1 MSSAFGAGS
10 LVSATASLVIILGLL
25 AAALFVARRLR
36 SAQGFLRNSRTAPI
50 NIIATRALGPQT
62 ALLIIEAEGQIFLI
76 GTSRGGMTA
85 IGRLGA
91 TTAEFANVYDSA
103 ADDTAGP

>member
-1 MSSAFGAGS
+1 
-10 LVSATASLVIILGLL
+10 
-25 AAALFVARRLR
+25 
-36 SAQGFLRNSRTAPI
+36 
-50 NIIATRALGPQT
+50 
-62 ALLIIEAEGQIFLI
+62 LLIIEAEGQRFLI